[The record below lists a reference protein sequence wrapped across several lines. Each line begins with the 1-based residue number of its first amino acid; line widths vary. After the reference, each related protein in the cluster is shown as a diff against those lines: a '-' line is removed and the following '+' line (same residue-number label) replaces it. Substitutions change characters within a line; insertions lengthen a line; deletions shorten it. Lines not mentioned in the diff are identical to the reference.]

1 MTGRWRCQ
9 RCCGETVKTQLL
21 AVGGGIKEARKLD
34 CESCGESD
42 HYTLDLVSRNGVTET
57 QRGKFRWMKNGN
69 QQEAMTEMDPAVLE
83 AVVQMCQRQRVFLQT
98 SRYVALIGDAEYHR
112 ELAEIEEC
120 LKTLEALRGGQRL
133 QAV

>member
-9 RCCGETVKTQLL
+9 KCGGEAVKTRLL

-42 HYTLDLVSRNGVTET
+42 HYTLDLVSRNGATET

-69 QQEAMTEMDPAVLE
+69 QQEAMTEMDPVVLE
-83 AVVQMCQRQRVFLQT
+83 AVIQICERQRVFLQT

-112 ELAEIEEC
+112 ELGEVEEC

-133 QAV
+133 QTV